1 MKKIVLPFLFLIITS
16 CIYSQQAS
24 DLFKKSDVKI
34 TYLGIDFSKVRLI
47 GSFNQFAEAGSTGPL
62 LIKNKYFDAWNNI
75 VLNESK
81 KYDVAWIFRKETIK
95 MDIVEMS
102 GINSKTELEA
112 IEAEI
117 TPKYS
122 VDFIKNHVSNYKF
135 NEKEGFGILF
145 IAESLDKNAQEGI
158 YHFVILNLKNNEII
172 IHERLIEHAGGIGLR
187 NYWARTIFEAILEL
201 QEVKYK
207 SWKKKYGK

>member
-1 MKKIVLPFLFLIITS
+1 
-16 CIYSQQAS
+16 
-24 DLFKKSDVKI
+24 VKI
-34 TYLGIDFSKVRLI
+34 TYLGIDFSKVKLI

-172 IHERLIEHAGGIGLR
+172 IHERLIERAGGIGLR